1 MTMGDRVAVM
11 KNGRIQQCALRQ
23 AAATLAGGHL
33 DQLLGPPTGPD
44 PPEKPTNRHP
54 KRPCLSLKHHPD

>member
-11 KNGRIQQCALRQ
+11 KNGRIQQCALPQ

-33 DQLLGPPTGPD
+33 DQLLGPPTGPTSKKATKQGPQTAMSEPET
-44 PPEKPTNRHP
+44 PP
-54 KRPCLSLKHHPD
+54 D